1 MSQFWLTG
9 VSKLYLRADYLLMLK
24 KKIAHLQ
31 RCTWPISQSSTGS
44 IPTLIKEKTRCFSDH
59 SLCSELY
66 LQIERITTVVFN
78 LPTFSWKFAIYLQLQ
93 QLFWFCCRDYP
104 IKGESYSSTSH
115 SLVLAPTYIALL
127 DHGNWYSRTTYVL
140 VYYVHSTIDWN
151 IQNISQSS
159 TWILTTPTLQNRV
172 REFQTTDT
180 RCLNPTLHRQH

>member
-9 VSKLYLRADYLLMLK
+9 VSKIYLRADYLLMLK

-93 QLFWFCCRDYP
+93 QLFWFCCRDYA

-115 SLVLAPTYIALL
+115 SLVHRLTSHFWITGIGIQEPLMS
-127 DHGNWYSRTTYVL
+127 WYTMFTQQSIEIFKISR
-140 VYYVHSTIDWN
+140 
-151 IQNISQSS
+151 
-159 TWILTTPTLQNRV
+159 NRV
-172 REFQTTDT
+172 LEYWRPQLYKTV
-180 RCLNPTLHRQH
+180 